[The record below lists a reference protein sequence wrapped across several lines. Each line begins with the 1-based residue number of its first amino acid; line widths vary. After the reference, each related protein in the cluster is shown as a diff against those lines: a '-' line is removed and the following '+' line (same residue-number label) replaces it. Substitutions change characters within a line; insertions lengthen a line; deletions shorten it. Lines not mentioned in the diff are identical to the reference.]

1 MFLLGYYRL
10 WNISKIVVKMM
21 ENFDLEDDNISWVSL
36 NWWLVMVFELLGL
49 DIFKIGYL
57 KKLKV

>member
-1 MFLLGYYRL
+1 
-10 WNISKIVVKMM
+10 M